1 MGAGYTAASTAARLG
16 KRVAMAE
23 RGKLGGT
30 CLHVGCVPSKALMRA
45 AHVAETVRRAGEF
58 GIEVDG
64 WRLQYPGSSAGRAI
78 SSRVSPAPARVRVW
92 PARRSLWWKGAV
104 RFLGPHAVDCAG
116 QRYEAERFVIASGS
130 SPLVPALPGLHDVG
144 YLTSNEALWLE
155 SLPASV
161 VIVGGS
167 IIGCEFASLW
177 AAFGVEVTIVAR
189 GLMPQE
195 DRGRHRAARGLRGPR
210 HPPRPRQSRGV
221 GTRSGATGGPGGAC
235 GRH

>member
-1 MGAGYTAASTAARLG
+1 MAEQFEVLVIGGGGAGYTAASTAARLG

-30 CLHVGCVPSKALMRA
+30 CLHVGCVPSKALLRA

-64 WRLQYPGSSAGRAI
+64 WRLQYPRVVGRARDI
-78 SSRVSPAPARVRVW
+78 VQGFSGAGPRASLARQKIT
-92 PARRSLWWKGAV
+92 LLEGAV

-116 QRYEAERFVIASGS
+116 QRYEAERFVIASGA

-161 VIVGGS
+161 IIVGGS

-177 AAFGVEVTIVAR
+177 TACGGR
-189 GLMPQE
+189 GHDRRPQL
-195 DRGRHRAARGLRGPR
+195 DATGGSRGRHRAARGLRGPR
-210 HPPRPRQSRGV
+210 HPPRPR
-221 GTRSGATGGPGGAC
+221 
-235 GRH
+235 